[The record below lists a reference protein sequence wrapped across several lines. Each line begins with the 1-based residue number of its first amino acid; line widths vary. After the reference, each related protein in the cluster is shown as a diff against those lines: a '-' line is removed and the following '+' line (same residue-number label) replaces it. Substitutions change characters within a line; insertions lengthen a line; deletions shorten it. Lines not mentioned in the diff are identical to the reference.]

1 MQPNSSSKICPTGK
15 SFILLPHIIKH
26 NAQEKPSDVFARIPA
41 GTQYTDGYKSIT
53 NLQFAKAIDYTAA
66 LIEKNLGKG
75 QNSET
80 VAYIG
85 PGDFRYSIVVVAGV
99 KAGYK
104 V

>member
-1 MQPNSSSKICPTGK
+1 MQPNFTSRIHPIRK
-15 SFILLPHIIKH
+15 SFTLLPHVIKH
-26 NAQEKPSDVFARIPA
+26 NAQEKPSAVFARTPA
-41 GTQYTDGYKSIT
+41 GTKYTDGYKSIT

-75 QNSET
+75 QNFET

-85 PGDFRYSIVVVAGV
+85 PGDFRYSIVVVAGA